1 LAAVAARKDESMVTT
16 DGGGA
21 SAPASDEGAVTSTG
35 KPVRVKRVKD
45 PAARAAKS
53 AAKKARKRLKAKML
67 KGKAGQPVRTLTMK
81 LEGPKSEARTKTF
94 TEKTKRAQL
103 ENELGAELNKEM
115 GKT

>member
-1 LAAVAARKDESMVTT
+1 MVTT

-35 KPVRVKRVKD
+35 KPSKAKRVKD

-67 KGKAGQPVRTLTMK
+67 KGKAGTPVRTLTVK
-81 LEGPKSEARTKTF
+81 IKGPKSEGRTKTF
-94 TEKTKRAQL
+94 TEKTTRAQL
-103 ENELGAELNKEM
+103 ENELGAELNKKM
-115 GKT
+115 GRA